1 MINKEDLQGF
11 KEMKNEL
18 GEPSIDLEENPT
30 PEGLEQREVSVTI
43 HKDLSRKIMDDQHDQ
58 NLEISAYEDDDNLL
72 NTDPEKELL
81 EKLGIS
87 DKTDARPSG

>member
-43 HKDLSRKIMDDQHDQ
+43 HKDLSRKIMDD
-58 NLEISAYEDDDNLL
+58 
-72 NTDPEKELL
+72 
-81 EKLGIS
+81 
-87 DKTDARPSG
+87 